1 MPFLTRAAVNF
12 MPMGEMEERKPQEFS
27 EHMAVQFR
35 RFKQWL
41 KPDLQDPGALRI
53 VKTFLKSIA
62 VPLLL
67 LFSPVM
73 LVALVLGFIGLL

>member
-1 MPFLTRAAVNF
+1 
-12 MPMGEMEERKPQEFS
+12 MGEMEERRHQDFS
-27 EHMAVQFR
+27 EHVAVQFG

-41 KPDLQDPGALRI
+41 KPDLQDPVALWV

-62 VPLLL
+62 VLLLL